1 MVNGNKK
8 KKMARY
14 IIGINLFFIATS
26 AMYSANLSGIFF
38 KIGLRKIIKI
48 PNILKNKCAN
58 AATIAVT
65 LRVNE
70 ANNAVTVV
78 PRLAPNVKGYNCL
91 SVTTPAPAKGT
102 IVEGVIDELW
112 TMMVRIIPKIIAR
125 NAVLKIYLSKYCLI
139 LSSTK
144 LLNNL
149 TILYNIKNVN
159 RTLRMI

>member
-26 AMYSANLSGIFF
+26 AICSANLSGIFF

-78 PRLAPNVKGYNCL
+78 PIFAPNVKGYNCL

-102 IVEGVIDELW
+102 MVDVVIDEL
-112 TMMVRIIPKIIAR
+112 
-125 NAVLKIYLSKYCLI
+125 
-139 LSSTK
+139 
-144 LLNNL
+144 
-149 TILYNIKNVN
+149 
-159 RTLRMI
+159 